1 MIQLQF
7 ASCLITIIF
16 ILYKPDMKKL
26 FSLLVLSVALFSGCE
41 TKEGGDPKA
50 VADKFIDAASRND
63 MPAVK
68 NLTTIQSRFVLDR
81 IESSV
86 NPNGSVLKNV
96 FNKDNVVT
104 GKATISG
111 DEAIVPVSDQKSGE
125 SMNLTLKKQLGEW
138 KVSLDMNTLMEMAKG
153 KMREKGI
160 SINDSLR
167 KRIPSLDNLNIDS
180 LSRKV
185 RVNGKSIDSL
195 RRDLK
200 RRGISFDSLKKRN
213 IEINF

>member
-1 MIQLQF
+1 
-7 ASCLITIIF
+7 
-16 ILYKPDMKKL
+16 MKKIC
-26 FSLLVLSVALFSGCE
+26 SLLILSIVLLSGCE
-41 TKEGGDPKA
+41 TKEDGDPKA
-50 VADKFIDAASRND
+50 VADKFIDAVSRND

-68 NLTTIQSRFVLDR
+68 NLTTIESRFVLDR

-86 NPNGSVLKNV
+86 NSNGSVLKNV

-104 GKATISG
+104 GEATISG
-111 DEAIVPVSDQKSGE
+111 DEAIVPVSDKKSGE
-125 SMNLTLKKQLGEW
+125 SLNLTLKKQLGEW

-160 SINDSLR
+160 SISDSLR
-167 KRIPSLDNLNIDS
+167 NRIPSLDNLNIDS

>member
-1 MIQLQF
+1 
-7 ASCLITIIF
+7 
-16 ILYKPDMKKL
+16 MKKI
-26 FSLLVLSVALFSGCE
+26 FSLLVLSVAFFSGCE
-41 TKEGGDPKA
+41 TKEDGDPKA

-86 NPNGSVLKNV
+86 NSNGSVLKNV

-138 KVSLDMNTLMEMAKG
+138 KVSLDMNTLMEMAKS

-195 RRDLK
+195 KRDLR
-200 RRGISFDSLKKRN
+200 RRGISLDSLKKRN